1 MTAQNETI
9 IDLISLI
16 EQRSPVRLI
25 RKAST
30 DGGEYWGNCPWCGG
44 VDRFHVWP
52 HSSSRPH
59 YWCRGCNAKGDAIQ
73 FLKDYEGMSFMDACQ
88 ELGIM
93 PGDYS
98 SYKGT
103 LSPLGTSPAPCA
115 AWQGTAEDFM
125 YAAMKALHSKS
136 GTAYREYL
144 LARGITI
151 ETMLSKKIGY
161 VPLKDA
167 RWIETPFEKWGLTE
181 EMLTADQ
188 WAKGCVRIP
197 DGLFFPHFGPD
208 GKTWKLSMYRPLA
221 QLLPEYKRGQI
232 VGSKEC
238 LLNEDKISQDKPVI
252 MTESFLDAIS
262 IEQAAG
268 DVVTPVSTDGTKGC
282 RSLRIQAVIQYA
294 PYVLQSFDND
304 DAGHEGAKWW
314 SVTIQ
319 NCIRWSTVP
328 SNDVNEMLMSYDEVE
343 VLAWVH
349 NGIKNATGRITKPP
363 AKNSSQ
369 DIVTTVTQEPDPTC
383 VICSAIV
390 AHYTDRGTPTCEK
403 HYQGQ
408 QTIEQMMTALAQPP
422 IPVSTDPLTQYAQTV
437 DKIADIFAP
446 CTITRDVPGYMLKDH
461 VAFLTDKAERDRIA
475 KEIAMRQLVRDR
487 QYAKAYVTEE
497 VFSE

>member
-1 MTAQNETI
+1 MTIQNETI

-16 EQRSPVRLI
+16 EQRAPVRLI

-44 VDRFHVWP
+44 SDRFHAWP

-59 YWCRGCNAKGDAIQ
+59 YWCRGCNAGGDAIQ

-88 ELGIM
+88 ELGIL
-93 PGDYS
+93 PGEHEY
-98 SYKGT
+98 YKGT
-103 LSPLGTSPAPCA
+103 SSPLGTNPAPCA
-115 AWQGTAEDFM
+115 AWQQTAEDFL

-151 ETMLSKKIGY
+151 EMMLSKKIGY
-161 VPLKDA
+161 VPLKDG

-181 EMLTADQ
+181 DMLTSDQ
-188 WAKGCVRIP
+188 WAKGRVRIP

-208 GKTWKLSMYRPLA
+208 GKIWKLSMYRPLA

-232 VGSKEC
+232 AGSKEC
-238 LLNEDKISQDKPVI
+238 LLNEDLITQDKPVI

-262 IEQAAG
+262 IEQVAG
-268 DVVTPVSTDGTKGC
+268 DLVTPVSTDGTKGC
-282 RSLRIQAVIQYA
+282 RSLRIQAAIQYA
-294 PYVLQSFDND
+294 PFTLQSFDND
-304 DAGHEGAKWW
+304 DAGQDGANWW
-314 SVTIQ
+314 YQSIE
-319 NCIRWSTVP
+319 NCICHSPVLK
-328 SNDVNEMLMSYDEVE
+328 DANEMLIEGAVSVQRWVE
-343 VLAWVH
+343 K
-349 NGIKNATGRITKPP
+349 GIENATTATRNRTEE
-363 AKNSSQ
+363 NSSQ
-369 DIVTTVTQEPDPTC
+369 DIVTVVTHEPDPTC
-383 VICSAIV
+383 VICSTIV
-390 AHYTDRGTPTCEK
+390 AHYTDKGTSCCEK
-403 HYQGQ
+403 HYSGQ
-408 QTIEQMMTALAQPP
+408 QTIEQAMYALAEPP
-422 IPVSTDPLTQYAQTV
+422 IPVSTDPLTQFAQTV

-446 CTITRDVPGYMLKDH
+446 CTITRDAPGYTLKDH
-461 VAFLTDKAERDRIA
+461 VAFLMDKAERDRIA